1 MVHVNIIYKCKRDS
15 LQKNFLSLNECDV
28 DDKTTI
34 SVTLVVF
41 WGGFCWCV
49 SSCDPQPGPGLIHA
63 EPCVAGPWPSVWK
76 VSPGPPSS
84 QLVSTSSSR
93 VKMTTT
99 RMWPKSSG
107 SLETVRARYWCPP
120 SSSWC
125 GDHGSV
131 AALQRQGSRRRRRFS
146 GSSACPKCR

>member
-1 MVHVNIIYKCKRDS
+1 MLLAV
-15 LQKNFLSLNECDV
+15 FL
-28 DDKTTI
+28 
-34 SVTLVVF
+34 
-41 WGGFCWCV
+41 GFFSCCV

-107 SLETVRARYWCPP
+107 SLETVRAVTGVLRPQAGVVTTALSLRCRD
-120 SSSWC
+120 
-125 GDHGSV
+125 GEAEEGGGSV
-131 AALQRQGSRRRRRFS
+131 VRPRVRSAAEQAEAAGPRATPTGDLLLRGARLR
-146 GSSACPKCR
+146 